1 MALENLAETVAHWAA
16 GTPSV
21 SGLTLFGSRAR
32 GATDPLASPDD
43 RSDWDFQVISSDPG
57 MFRERAWAE
66 SLGGATLRVYA
77 PRMTRF
83 GRVPKVNALF
93 DGAEAD
99 FVIIPARTLRAAKFL
114 VALGL
119 HRREGSLRRALRDL
133 AVVIR
138 PGWKFL
144 KGAAQWEA
152 FYRRVVAEVDDP
164 RLGDRDAVALANVF
178 VCDYVWTLR
187 KIDRGELIAAQRML
201 HRELA
206 ETNLRLVHELRLRRG
221 ERSFPEG
228 RHLEQAGPVAGLPE
242 LAVSARCSGGE
253 LREGAAGAAALL
265 RGLMAALV
273 GGSWRWP
280 GELG

>member
-1 MALENLAETVAHWAA
+1 MESLAETVAQWAA
-16 GTPSV
+16 RTPSV

-32 GATDPLASPDD
+32 DPSDPLAARNT

-57 MFRERAWAE
+57 MFNGPAWAE
-66 SLGGATLRVYA
+66 SLGGAKLRVYA

-83 GRVPKVNALF
+83 GGVPKVNALF

-99 FVIIPARTLRAAKFL
+99 FVIIPARRLRAAKVL

-119 HRREGSLRRALRDL
+119 HRREGFLRRGLRDL

-138 PGWKFL
+138 PGWRFL
-144 KGAAQWEA
+144 KGAGQWEA
-152 FYRRVVAEVDDP
+152 FYRKVVAEVDDP
-164 RLGDRDAVALANVF
+164 RLGDSDAVAIANTF

-187 KIDRGELIAAQRML
+187 KLERGELIAAQRML

-228 RHLEQAGPVAGLPE
+228 RRIEQAGATAGLPD
-242 LAVSARCSGGE
+242 LAVSARCDEGE
-253 LREGAAGAAALL
+253 LRAGAAGAAETLRAL
-265 RGLMAALV
+265 MKSLV
-273 GGSWRWP
+273 GGSWSWP
-280 GELG
+280 IDTG